1 MKIISSGQRL
11 CLEKSHLHLFCP
23 VKCSSIMSTRS
34 DFTTG
39 DNMICMDQYHFGVST
54 EISQIYGTVII
65 VSICVLINVIFVCM
79 YE

>member
-1 MKIISSGQRL
+1 
-11 CLEKSHLHLFCP
+11 
-23 VKCSSIMSTRS
+23 MSTRS